1 MDYKNQTAIDYELET
16 FRQRFEFIEQ
26 IISKSSILDRAEESF
41 LKGLKSYEVTAYEK
55 SLAFADFSAK
65 VAMQIITTSSDVALK
80 LGVAMAQ
87 EQGAKDDNYLN
98 ENLKQEQIAKTIA
111 EKNLVKSQDKLVSAQ
126 QAQLAIQVETAKAE
140 NEIKNLQIL
149 LTYAQL
155 LQELVR
161 TEVLPETALQN
172 LKIKKRELFMEW
184 YKTATSK
191 DTSVVLGKN
200 IHEMM
205 LNEVDTLDS
214 DTSKL
219 NSFMPI
225 YKELLASLKTPK
237 RYEIDGS
244 LLNIK
249 QDTKPTY
256 TLLVSNATPKVNEEI
271 KIVIVADDTYEH
283 DVSIVIDDSEVYNAT
298 SIVKTFDKQGEYE
311 IKAVVRN
318 KDGNTINEYTKTKI
332 IKVI

>member
-1 MDYKNQTAIDYELET
+1 MDYKNQTAVDYELET

-26 IISKSSILDRAEESF
+26 IMSKSSILDRAEESF

-126 QAQLAIQVETAKAE
+126 QTQLAIQVETTKAE

-225 YKELLASLKTPK
+225 YKEFLASLKTPK
-237 RYEIDGS
+237 RYEINDS

-283 DVSIVIDDSEVYNAT
+283 DASIVIDDSEVYNAT

>member
-1 MDYKNQTAIDYELET
+1 MDYKNQTAVDYELET
-16 FRQRFEFIEQ
+16 FKQRFEFIEQ
-26 IISKSSILDRAEESF
+26 IISKSSILDRAEKFF
-41 LKGLKSYEVTAYEK
+41 LQGLKSFEVTSYEK
-55 SLAFADFSAK
+55 SLAFADFISK
-65 VAMQIITTSSDVALK
+65 VSIQVMSLTSDTALK

-111 EKNLVKSQDKLVSAQ
+111 EKNLVKTQNELVSAQ
-126 QAQLAIQVETAKAE
+126 KVQMGIQVETAKAD
-140 NEIKNLQIL
+140 NEIRNMQTF
-149 LTYAQL
+149 LTSIQTI
-155 LQELVR
+155 QESVR
-161 TEVLPETALQN
+161 TASLIETVFQN
-172 LKIKKRELFMEW
+172 FIIKKGELFNDW

-200 IHEMM
+200 IHEFILSTIDELTPKTDFGNYSEL
-205 LNEVDTLDS
+205 LNELI
-214 DTSKL
+214 SK
-219 NSFMPI
+219 I
-225 YKELLASLKTPK
+225 QIPK
-237 RYEIDGS
+237 RYEMSEDI
-244 LLNIK
+244 LNIK

-256 TLLVSNATPKVNEEI
+256 TLLLSNATPKVNEEI

-298 SIVKTFDKQGEYE
+298 SVIKTFDTKGEYE

-318 KDGNTINEYTKTKI
+318 KDGNTINEYTKTKL